1 MGKRKNDGGRL
12 TIVLVVV
19 AVLLCVAI
27 FFGIGYLLMGNRNG
41 TYKPNETPV
50 ASVASDVHMLSGSV
64 EEASMNTLDVKTE
77 DGKVYCFSTES
88 VVMDTE
94 ENGIL
99 VGDPVEVSYEGTLDE
114 SKDVQDVRIVSLR
127 IRDRDFVIDEIGE
140 TGGVVE
146 EEQTPEP
153 TSRTD
158 EILYGM
164 TLEEK
169 VGQMF
174 IARCPE
180 ANGAALVSQ
189 YQPGGYILFERD
201 FAGKTKDAVIA
212 DINSYQSSA
221 KVGMFIGV
229 DEEGGIVNRIST
241 NPNLRGAPFWS
252 PQALYA
258 EGGFDFIESDT
269 EEKCDLLKSLGV
281 NLNFAP
287 VADVSENPNDFMY
300 SRSFGRNA
308 QETSQYVSLVV
319 STMKAN
325 NLGSVLKHFPGY
337 GNNADTHTGMA
348 YDSRSMESFRSSDF
362 LPFKAGIEA
371 GASMVLVSHNVVGC
385 MDGNYPA
392 SLSKPVHDI
401 LRNELGFNGVIVTD
415 DLVMNG
421 IRDFTGDKEAVVL
434 AVEAGNDLLCSTDF
448 KTQIPA
454 VIDAVRSGEISEE
467 RIDVSVR
474 RILDLKLAL
483 GIIS

>member
-1 MGKRKNDGGRL
+1 MGKRNKDGSKL

-19 AVLLCVAI
+19 AVLLCAAVLFA
-27 FFGIGYLLMGNRNG
+27 GGYLLMENRKG
-41 TYKPNETPV
+41 TTEPEETPV
-50 ASVASDVHMLSGSV
+50 VSIEAEAHTLSGNV
-64 EEASMNTLDVKTE
+64 EDASMNTLDVKTE
-77 DGKVYCFSTES
+77 GGKVYSFSIQD
-88 VVMDTE
+88 VVLDTE

-99 VGDPVEVSYEGTLDE
+99 VGDPVEVSYEGELVE
-114 SKDVQDVRIVSLR
+114 SDGLQDVKIVSLR
-127 IRDRDFVIDEIGE
+127 IRDREF
-140 TGGVVE
+140 VVE
-146 EEQTPEP
+146 EPVVTATPEP
-153 TSRTD
+153 TPVATSRTD

-180 ANGAALVSQ
+180 TDAAALVSE

-201 FAGKTKDAVIA
+201 FTGKTKDAVIA
-212 DINSYQSSA
+212 DVNSYQSNA
-221 KVGMFIGV
+221 KIGMFIGV

-252 PQALYA
+252 PQALYN
-258 EGGFDFIESDT
+258 EGGFELIEADT
-269 EEKCDLLKSLGV
+269 EEKCDLLKSLGI

-287 VADVSENPNDFMY
+287 VADVSQNPNDFMY
-300 SRSFGRNA
+300 YRSFGRSA
-308 QETSQYVSLVV
+308 SETSQYVSLVV
-319 STMKAN
+319 STMQN
-325 NLGSVLKHFPGY
+325 NNMGSVLKHFPGY

-348 YDSRSMESFRSSDF
+348 YDNRSLDSFRSNDF
-362 LPFKAGIEA
+362 LPFEAGIEA

-385 MDGNYPA
+385 MDGDYPA

-401 LRNELGFNGVIVTD
+401 LRNELGYTGVIITD

-421 IRDFTGDKEAVVL
+421 IRDFTGDSEAAVL
-434 AVEAGNDLLCSTDF
+434 AVEAGNDLLCCTDF
-448 KTQIPA
+448 ATQIPA
-454 VIDAVRSGEISEE
+454 VIEAVRGGEISEE
-467 RIDVSVR
+467 RIDESVR

>member
-1 MGKRKNDGGRL
+1 MRKRKNDGSRL
-12 TIVLVVV
+12 TIVLVVI
-19 AVLLCVAI
+19 AVLLCAAI
-27 FFGIGYLLMGNRNG
+27 FFAGGYLLMENRKE
-41 TYKPNETPV
+41 TAKPTETPV
-50 ASVASDVHMLSGSV
+50 SSVETGVHTMSGSV
-64 EEASMNTLDVKTE
+64 EDATMNTLDVKTE
-77 DGKVYCFSTES
+77 DGKVYSFSLQG
-88 VVMDTE
+88 VVLDT

-99 VGDPVEVSYEGTLDE
+99 VGDPVELSYEGELVE
-114 SKDVQDVRIVSLR
+114 SDDLQDVKIVSLR
-127 IRDRDFVIDEIGE
+127 VRDREL
-140 TGGVVE
+140 VVE
-146 EEQTPEP
+146 EPVVTETPKPVP

-158 EILYGM
+158 EILYDM

-180 ANGAALVSQ
+180 GDAAALVSQ

-212 DINSYQSSA
+212 DVNSYQANA

-258 EGGFDFIESDT
+258 EGGFELIESDT

-287 VADVSENPNDFMY
+287 VADVSQNPNDFMY
-300 SRSFGRNA
+300 YRSFGKTA
-308 QETSQYVSLVV
+308 SETSQYVSLVV
-319 STMKAN
+319 STMKN
-325 NLGSVLKHFPGY
+325 NNMGSVLKHFPGY

-348 YDSRSMESFRSSDF
+348 YDNRSLDSFRSSDF

-371 GASMVLVSHNVVGC
+371 GASMVLVSHNVVGS

-392 SLSKPVHDI
+392 SLSKLVHDI
-401 LRNELGFNGVIVTD
+401 LRNELGYTGVIITD

-421 IRDFTGDKEAVVL
+421 IRDFTGDSEAAVL
-434 AVEAGNDLLCSTDF
+434 AVEAGNDLLCCTDF
-448 KTQIPA
+448 ETQIPA

-467 RIDVSVR
+467 RIDESVR
-474 RILDLKLAL
+474 RILDLKLEL